1 MATEEEIQRDV
12 DEIVK
17 SLKPVIE
24 KFLKEI
30 DELGFELDDN
40 GDLVPKK
47 GNVPRLI
54 RKDGSK
60 YE

>member
-1 MATEEEIQRDV
+1 MTTEEEIQKSV

-17 SLKPVIE
+17 SIKPAIE
-24 KFLKEI
+24 SFLKQI

-47 GNVPRLI
+47 SNVPRLI

-60 YE
+60 HE